1 MKQYITHCEWEHK
14 MNAYKINEVFL
25 HTDGKVYQC
34 VRAEGTCEGCA
45 LRCGW
50 DCPGRS
56 CTGDERK
63 DGIDVKYVLVTKP
76 VDGML
81 FHAENGRMYRLTE
94 GTHWGSQCACD
105 TYPSMGC
112 VALDIAVFKTP
123 FLNWYWALV
132 EEDSPAPVEPA
143 VVKIGDSVMKS

>member
-1 MKQYITHCEWEHK
+1 
-14 MNAYKINEVFL
+14 MNEYKINETFI

-34 VRAEGTCEGCA
+34 VRSEGTCEGCA

-63 DGIDVKYVLVTKP
+63 DCIDVKYVLVTEP

-81 FHAENGRMYRLTE
+81 YRAENGRMYRLTK
-94 GTHWGSQCACD
+94 GKHWGRCACD
-105 TYPSMGC
+105 TDLSLSC
-112 VALDIAVFKTP
+112 AALDRAVFKTP
-123 FLNWYWALV
+123 LLDWYWAPV
-132 EEDSPAPVEPA
+132 EEDAPAPV
-143 VVKIGDSVMKS
+143 

>member
-1 MKQYITHCEWEHK
+1 
-14 MNAYKINEVFL
+14 MNEYKINEIFI

-63 DGIDVKYVLVTKP
+63 DGIDVKYVLVTEP
-76 VDGML
+76 ADGML
-81 FHAENGRMYRLTE
+81 YRAGDGKMYQLKY
-94 GTHWGSQCACD
+94 GDPPSVGCACNVGM
-105 TYPSMGC
+105 YGC
-112 VALDIAVFKTP
+112 A
-123 FLNWYWALV
+123 FLNEEVFGDDYLPGWCWGPV
-132 EEDSPAPVEPA
+132 EEDAPAPV
-143 VVKIGDSVMKS
+143 